1 MQWSV
6 GERERERETEREKE
20 GRFRRTNGLY
30 LWNAWEL
37 EGETGTIGISVE
49 F

>member
-6 GERERERETEREKE
+6 GEREREREREREKE
-20 GRFRRTNGLY
+20 GGFRRTIGLY

-37 EGETGTIGISVE
+37 EDETGTIGISVKM
-49 F
+49 